1 MFMNNTFVFLRH
13 AATKKDGDI
22 PVSEWVLTEEGE
34 KCALRLLEVEYLL
47 DFDVIIT
54 STEKKAYQ
62 TAKPLADN
70 LGKEI
75 IQIKELSE
83 LDRDSGELMTKE
95 EYDNMKVKIFEDMN
109 YTDFGWET
117 CNHALDRFKKAVDEI
132 EEKYDGKK
140 ILIVAHGTVMTLY
153 FVFLQKKLDSLME
166 RWKGLG
172 FCDYGIV
179 KNNQVVKDIV

>member
-1 MFMNNTFVFLRH
+1 MNNTLVFLRH
-13 AATKKDGDI
+13 AATKKDKEI
-22 PVSEWVLTEEGE
+22 PVSEWILTEEG
-34 KCALRLLEVEYLL
+34 KDDALKLIDDEYLL

-62 TAKPLADN
+62 TAKPLADK

-75 IQIKELSE
+75 RQIKELSE
-83 LDRDSGELMTKE
+83 LNRDSGELMTKE
-95 EYDNMKVKIFEDMN
+95 EYDKMKVKIFEDMN

-117 CNHALDRFKKAVDEI
+117 TQHALDRFKKAVDKV
-132 EEKYDGKK
+132 EKEYDGKK

-153 FVFLQKKLDSLME
+153 FAFLQNKLDSLME